1 MGIKTYKPTS
11 PGSRWKT
18 GYDFKEITTSKPE
31 KSLLRPLKKS
41 GGRNN
46 NGRITSRGI
55 GGGHK
60 RKYRIIDFRRNKFDI
75 GASVV
80 SIEYDPNRTCR
91 IALLQYEDGEK
102 RYILC
107 PLDLNVGDKVIST
120 DFPEIKAGNCLP
132 VENIPPGISIHN
144 IELNKGCGGKIARSA
159 GNACSIIAKDGD
171 YVHIKMPSGEVRLVK
186 KGCRATIGQ
195 VGNTEHDSIS
205 LGKAG
210 RSRYLGR
217 NPLSRA
223 VVKNPVDH
231 PMGGGEG
238 KSSGG
243 RHPVS
248 LWGKPTKGYKTRKPK
263 LSDKFI
269 IRRRNAK

>member
-1 MGIKTYKPTS
+1 MGIKKYKPTS

-18 GYDFKEITTSKPE
+18 GYDFKEITTDKPE

-46 NGRITSRGI
+46 NGRITSRGR

-60 RKYRIIDFRRNKFDI
+60 RKYRIIDFKRNKLDI
-75 GASVV
+75 VATVMTV
-80 SIEYDPNRTCR
+80 EYDPNRTCR

-107 PLDLNVGDKVIST
+107 PLELKVGDKIISA
-120 DFPEIKAGNCLP
+120 DFPEIKAGNSLP

-144 IELNKGCGGKIARSA
+144 IELNKGHGGKIARSA
-159 GNACSIIAKDGD
+159 GNACSILAKDGD
-171 YVHIKMPSGEVRLVK
+171 YVHIKMPSGEVRLIK
-186 KGCRATIGQ
+186 KGCRATVGQ
-195 VGNTEHDSIS
+195 VGNTEHDAISI
-205 LGKAG
+205 GKAG
-210 RSRYLGR
+210 RNRYLGR
-217 NPLSRA
+217 VPLSRA

-243 RHPVS
+243 RHPVTP
-248 LWGKPTKGYKTRKPK
+248 WGKPTKGYKTRKPK
-263 LSDKFI
+263 SSDKLI